1 MACNCNYLLFF
12 VWLFIVKTDK
22 HLLLLWLCNYYS
34 LNTIVSWLV
43 NRKITELYI
52 SPRNTLVAQRVKSL
66 QCGRN
71 RFDPWVGKIPWRRKW
86 QPTALFL
93 SRKSHGRRSLAGY
106 SPWGCKELDTTEE
119 TSLHIYHQNSDP
131 TEKPVITFWHPDAC
145 QNHLEIFWKIQILR
159 YWLFFFL
166 QSSRYVTNEQ
176 SCLKTTLYD
185 DLLLLSSLFHIFY
198 FIFSAPIS
206 FSLCSQVSPSLF
218 FQCSFL
224 SLYQVQ

>member
-1 MACNCNYLLFF
+1 MCMYALLLTTHHCLTPQTVYNYFILLIMFPLWLAIVIIFF

-22 HLLLLWLCNYYS
+22 HILLLWLCNYYS

-66 QCGRN
+66 QCGRT

-119 TSLHIYHQNSDP
+119 TSLHIYHQN
-131 TEKPVITFWHPDAC
+131 
-145 QNHLEIFWKIQILR
+145 
-159 YWLFFFL
+159 
-166 QSSRYVTNEQ
+166 
-176 SCLKTTLYD
+176 
-185 DLLLLSSLFHIFY
+185 
-198 FIFSAPIS
+198 
-206 FSLCSQVSPSLF
+206 
-218 FQCSFL
+218 
-224 SLYQVQ
+224 